1 MNSEENNINDELGCT
16 ISYKQNEIDKPN
28 FTVKS
33 SNWQRCSRRK
43 TKQKCNT
50 FLKNILGH

>member
-1 MNSEENNINDELGCT
+1 MNSEENNINDELGCK

-33 SNWQRCSRRK
+33 SKGVHAERQNRNAIR
-43 TKQKCNT
+43 
-50 FLKNILGH
+50 F